1 MARQDRAPTAPYSE
15 PLLPQLDVKNPY
27 YTDLHHSLRAYVRDY
42 VESSIA
48 PYAHEWEA
56 AGQVPEHVRRRHCEL
71 GFGIVH
77 PLTTIED
84 AAGLSLPN
92 NVPREKWDTWCS
104 LIVGDEL
111 IRTGYVGVI
120 WGLGG
125 GNGIGCPPI
134 ARFGTKEQRQRW
146 LPRVAKGDIQF
157 CLGIT
162 EPDAGSDVAN
172 ISTTAKREGDF
183 YVVNGAK
190 KWITNGIWADYCT
203 AAVRTGGPGRG
214 GISLLVIPLAA
225 PGVTRRR
232 MYNSGVHASG
242 STFIELDDVR
252 VPVDHLIGEENK
264 GFPLI
269 MSSNSTYYYIELYPF
284 KANTVLDFNPERLS
298 LACASLR
305 LARVCAEDA
314 FHYATQRETFG
325 APLIQRQAIQSKIF
339 KFGLMIEPAY
349 AFMEQ
354 LVNIIEQTKDRPT
367 DDVRIGGMTALLKVM
382 STRALEKSVR
392 EAQQILGGAGYN
404 KAGKGARIE
413 QISRDARVHV
423 VGGGSEEIM
432 MGLALQEETKA
443 LRTRRQALEKK
454 ARL

>member
-1 MARQDRAPTAPYSE
+1 MMPGKTKYPTAPYSE
-15 PLLPQLDVKNPY
+15 PLLPQLDVANPY
-27 YTDLHHSLRAYVRDY
+27 YTDLHHNLRAYVREY
-42 VESSIA
+42 VDTHIA
-48 PYAHEWEA
+48 PYAHEWEE
-56 AGQVPEHVRRRHCEL
+56 AGQVPEDVRRRHYEL

-77 PLTTIED
+77 PLTTSED
-84 AAGLSLPN
+84 AAGLSLPGD
-92 NVPREKWDTWCS
+92 VPREKWDTWCS
-104 LIVGDEL
+104 LIVADEL
-111 IRTGYVGVI
+111 TRTGYVGVS
-120 WGLGG
+120 WGLGA

-134 ARFGTKEQRQRW
+134 AKFGTPEQRRIW
-146 LPRVAKGDIQF
+146 LPRVAKGEIRF

-172 ISTTAKREGDF
+172 IQASAKREGEC
-183 YVVNGAK
+183 YIVNGAK

-203 AAVRTGGPGRG
+203 AAVRTGGLGRT
-214 GISLLVIPLAA
+214 GISLLVIPLTA

-232 MYNSGVHASG
+232 MHNSGINASG
-242 STFIELDDVR
+242 STFLRFDDVR

-269 MSSNSTYYYIELYPF
+269 MSN
-284 KANTVLDFNPERLS
+284 FNPERLS
-298 LACASLR
+298 LACSSLR

-314 FHYATQRETFG
+314 FHYAVQRETFG
-325 APLIQRQAIQSKIF
+325 SPLIKRQLIQAKIF

-349 AFMEQ
+349 ALMEQ
-354 LVNIIEQTKDRPT
+354 LVHIIELTKDRPT

-443 LRTRRQALEKK
+443 LQTRRKALEKK
-454 ARL
+454 SKL

>member
-1 MARQDRAPTAPYSE
+1 MPHQSHYPTAPYSE
-15 PLLPQLDVKNPY
+15 PLLPQLDIPSPY
-27 YTDLHHSLRAYVRDY
+27 YTKTHHTLRAWVRTY
-42 VESSIA
+42 IETNISPHA
-48 PYAHEWEA
+48 REWET
-56 AGQVPEHVRRRHCEL
+56 AGEIPQSVYKHHCAQ

-77 PLTTIED
+77 PLTTFED
-84 AAGLSLPN
+84 RAGLALPGRVLPGDDEFN
-92 NVPREKWDTWCS
+92 R
-104 LIVGDEL
+104 VGFVD
-111 IRTGYVGVI
+111 VI

-125 GNGIGCPPI
+125 GNGIGCPPV
-134 ARFGTKEQRQRW
+134 ARFGTEEQRRRW
-146 LPRVAKGDIQF
+146 LPGVARGEMRF

-172 ISTTAKREGDF
+172 IKTTAERRGGY
-183 YVVNGAK
+183 YVVNGSK

-203 AAVRTGGPGRG
+203 AAVRTGGAGRG

-225 PGVTRRR
+225 EGVTRRR
-232 MYNSGVHASG
+232 MHNSGVNASG
-242 STFIELDDVR
+242 STFIEFDDVR
-252 VPVDHLIGEENK
+252 VPLDHLLGEENK

-269 MSSNSTYYYIELYPF
+269 MSN
-284 KANTVLDFNPERLS
+284 FNPERLS

-314 FHYATQRETFG
+314 FNYAIQRETFG
-325 APLIQRQAIQSKIF
+325 SPLIQKQAIQAKIF

-354 LVNIIEQTKDRPT
+354 LVNIIEKTKDRPT

-443 LRTRRQALEKK
+443 LRTRRKALDRK
-454 ARL
+454 ANL

>member
-1 MARQDRAPTAPYSE
+1 MSRLKNFPTAPYAE
-15 PLLPQLDVKNPY
+15 PLLPQLDIANPY
-27 YTDLHHSLRAYVRDY
+27 YTETHHALRASVRSYIDKH
-42 VESSIA
+42 IA
-48 PYAHEWEA
+48 PFAQEWEA
-56 AGQVPEHVRRRHCEL
+56 AGQVPPEVYKRHAEH
-71 GFGIVH
+71 GFTIVH
-77 PLTTIED
+77 PLTTPED
-84 AAGLSLPN
+84 SASLSLPGG
-92 NVPREKWDTWCS
+92 VPREKWDTWCS
-104 LIVGDEL
+104 LTVADEFNR
-111 IRTGYVGVI
+111 IGFVGVI

-134 ARFGTKEQRQRW
+134 ARFGTPEQRRRW
-146 LPRVAKGDIQF
+146 LPGVARGELRF

-172 ISTTAKREGDF
+172 IRTTAKRDGDL
-183 YVVNGAK
+183 YVVNGSK

-225 PGVTRRR
+225 KGVTRRR
-232 MYNSGVHASG
+232 MYNSGVNASG
-242 STFIELDDVR
+242 STFIEFDDVR
-252 VPVDHLIGEENK
+252 VPVDNLIGKENE

-269 MSSNSTYYYIELYPF
+269 MSN
-284 KANTVLDFNPERLS
+284 FNPERLS

-314 FHYATQRETFG
+314 FNYAIQRETFG
-325 APLIQRQAIQSKIF
+325 SPLIQKQAIQAKIF

-354 LVNIIEQTKDRPT
+354 LVNIIEKTKDRPT

-443 LRTRRQALEKK
+443 LITRRKALERK
-454 ARL
+454 ANL

>member
-1 MARQDRAPTAPYSE
+1 MAPSPHFPTAPYSE
-15 PLLPQLDVKNPY
+15 PLLPQLDVQNPY
-27 YTDLHHSLRAYVRDY
+27 YTDLHHNLRAYVRDY
-42 VESSIA
+42 VETHIA
-48 PYAHEWEA
+48 PYAQEWEA
-56 AGQVPEHVRRRHCEL
+56 AGQVPESVRRRHCEL
-71 GFGIVH
+71 GFSVVH
-77 PLTTIED
+77 PLTDLED
-84 AAGLSLPN
+84 RAGLSLPG
-92 NVPREKWDTWCS
+92 NVPPEKWDTWCS

-111 IRTGYVGVI
+111 VRTGFVGVV

-125 GNGIGCPPI
+125 GNGIGCPPV
-134 ARFGTKEQRQRW
+134 ARFGTLEQRRRW
-146 LPRVAKGDIQF
+146 LPRVARGDIRF

-172 ISTTAKREGDF
+172 IKTTATRDGDHF
-183 YVVNGAK
+183 VVNGAK
-190 KWITNGIWADYCT
+190 KWITNGLWADFCT
-203 AAVRTGGPGRG
+203 AAVRTGGPGRT
-214 GISLLVIPLAA
+214 GISLLVIPLKAS
-225 PGVTRRR
+225 GVTCRR
-232 MYNSGVHASG
+232 MYNSGVNASG

-252 VPVDHLIGEENK
+252 VPVDHLLGEENK
-264 GFPLI
+264 GFPMI
-269 MSSNSTYYYIELYPF
+269 MSN
-284 KANTVLDFNPERLS
+284 FNPERLA

-314 FHYATQRETFG
+314 FNYAIQRETFG
-325 APLIQRQAIQSKIF
+325 SPLIQKQAIQAKVF

-354 LVNIIEQTKDRPT
+354 LVNIVEQTKDRPT
-367 DDVRIGGMTALLKVM
+367 DDVKIGGMTALLKVM
-382 STRALEKSVR
+382 STKALEKSVR

-443 LRTRRQALEKK
+443 LRTRRKALQGKESKI
-454 ARL
+454 

>member
-1 MARQDRAPTAPYSE
+1 MDEKGISPLTHFPTTPYSE
-15 PLLPQLDVKNPY
+15 PLLPQLAIANPY
-27 YTDLHHSLRAYVRDY
+27 YTSKHHALRTWVRNYVDTH
-42 VESSIA
+42 IA
-48 PYAHEWEA
+48 PYAQEWEE
-56 AGQVPEHVRRRHCEL
+56 AGEIPAHVYKRHCEH
-71 GFGIVH
+71 GFSIVH
-77 PLTTIED
+77 PLTSPED
-84 AAGLSLPN
+84 SANLTLPGG
-92 NVPREKWDTWCS
+92 VKREEWDTWCG
-104 LIVGDEL
+104 LIVADEL
-111 IRTGYVGVI
+111 NRLGFVGVI

-125 GNGIGCPPI
+125 GNSIGCPPI
-134 ARFGTKEQRQRW
+134 ARFGTAKQRQRW
-146 LPRVAKGDIQF
+146 LPKVAKGEIRF

-172 ISTTAKREGDF
+172 IRTTAVRQGEY
-183 YVVNGAK
+183 YVINGSK
-190 KWITNGIWADYCT
+190 KWITNGVWADYCT

-214 GISLLVIPLAA
+214 GISLLVIPLKAK
-225 PGVTRRR
+225 GVTRRR
-232 MYNSGVHASG
+232 MHNSGVNASG
-242 STFIELDDVR
+242 STFIEFDDVR

-269 MSSNSTYYYIELYPF
+269 MSN
-284 KANTVLDFNPERLS
+284 FNPERLS

-314 FHYATQRETFG
+314 FNYATQRSTFG
-325 APLIQRQAIQSKIF
+325 APLITRQAIQAKIF
-339 KFGLMIEPAY
+339 KFGLLIEPAY

-354 LVNIIEQTKDRPT
+354 LVNIIEKTKNEPR

-404 KAGKGARIE
+404 RAGKGARIE

-432 MGLALQEETKA
+432 MGLALQEEMKA
-443 LRTRRQALEKK
+443 LGTRRGALERKESEREK
-454 ARL
+454 ANL

>member
-1 MARQDRAPTAPYSE
+1 MSNPRLKNFPTAPYAE
-15 PLLPQLDVKNPY
+15 PLLPQLDIPSPY
-27 YTDLHHSLRAYVRDY
+27 HTELHHSLRAHVRSY
-42 VESSIA
+42 IEKYIA
-48 PYAHEWEA
+48 PYAQEWET
-56 AGQVPEHVRRRHCEL
+56 AGEIPAHVYKRHAEH
-71 GFGIVH
+71 GFTIVH
-77 PLTTIED
+77 PLTSPED
-84 AAGLSLPN
+84 SAHIALPG
-92 NVPREKWDTWCS
+92 NVSRDKWDTWCS
-104 LIVGDEL
+104 LIVSDEFN
-111 IRTGYVGVI
+111 RVGFVGVI

-125 GNGIGCPPI
+125 GNAIGCPPI
-134 ARFGTKEQRQRW
+134 ARFGTAEQRRRW
-146 LPRVAKGDIQF
+146 LPGIARGDLRF

-172 ISTTAKREGDF
+172 IQTTAKRESDY
-183 YVVNGAK
+183 YVVNGSK
-190 KWITNGIWADYCT
+190 KWITNGIWADFCT

-214 GISLLVIPLAA
+214 GISLLIIPLAA
-225 PGVTRRR
+225 KGVTRRR
-232 MYNSGVHASG
+232 MHNSGVNASG
-242 STFIELDDVR
+242 STFIEFDDVH
-252 VPVDHLIGEENK
+252 VPADHLVGEENK

-269 MSSNSTYYYIELYPF
+269 MSN
-284 KANTVLDFNPERLS
+284 FNPERLS
-298 LACASLR
+298 LAAASLR

-314 FHYATQRETFG
+314 FNYAIKRETFG
-325 APLIQRQAIQSKIF
+325 SPLIQKQAIQAKIF

-354 LVNIIEQTKDRPT
+354 LVNIIEQTKDRPV

-404 KAGKGARIE
+404 KAGQGARIE

-443 LRTRRQALEKK
+443 LRSRRAALERK

>member
-1 MARQDRAPTAPYSE
+1 MAHTLRPATAPYSE
-15 PLLPQLDVKNPY
+15 PLLPQLDLRNPY
-27 YTDLHHSLRAYVRDY
+27 YTDLHHKLRATVREYVDTN
-42 VESSIA
+42 IA
-48 PYAHEWEA
+48 PYAAEWEE
-56 AGQVPEHVRRRHCEL
+56 AGQVPEAVRKRHCEL
-71 GFGIVH
+71 GYAIVH
-77 PLTTIED
+77 PLTNEED
-84 AAGLSLPN
+84 SAGLALPG
-92 NVPREKWDTWCS
+92 NVPRDKWDTWCS
-104 LIVGDEL
+104 LILSDEL
-111 IRTGYVGVI
+111 TRVGYVGVI

-134 ARFGTKEQRQRW
+134 ARFGTPEQRRKW
-146 LPRVAKGDIQF
+146 LPGVARGDIRF

-172 ISTTAKREGDF
+172 IRTTAQRDGNH

-203 AAVRTGGPGRG
+203 AAVRTGGPGRA
-214 GISLLVIPLAA
+214 GISLLVIPLTA

-232 MYNSGVHASG
+232 MHNSGVNASG
-242 STFIELDDVR
+242 STFLEFDDVR
-252 VPVDHLIGEENK
+252 VPVENLIGKENQ
-264 GFPLI
+264 GFPII
-269 MSSNSTYYYIELYPF
+269 MSN
-284 KANTVLDFNPERLS
+284 FNPERLV

-314 FHYATQRETFG
+314 YNYAIQRETFG
-325 APLIQRQAIQSKIF
+325 SPLIAKQAIQTKIF

-354 LVNIIEQTKDRPT
+354 LVNILELTKDRPS
-367 DDVRIGGMTALLKVM
+367 DDVNIGGMTALLKVM

-392 EAQQILGGAGYN
+392 EAQQIFGGAGYN
-404 KAGKGARIE
+404 KAGKGARVE

-432 MGLALQEETKA
+432 AGLALREETKA
-443 LRTRRQALEKK
+443 LHTRRKALMKRQSK
-454 ARL
+454 V